1 MTTKEIAVAVGKTD
15 RSIQMWAK
23 KVAEK
28 ISAVAEKISSSTSTH
43 PATYTQEEV
52 LAIIEEGMGPEAAG
66 VYRANATQPKAI
78 DVKPSL
84 PSGAAL
90 REWRLIFGGN
100 AAVALSQYLG
110 IDYEIVPFTANLGR
124 ISKPAFAVEM
134 KEREKQRLLIE
145 QKRDQGE
152 LF

>member
-1 MTTKEIAVAVGKTD
+1 MTTKEIAVAVGKKQRTVQD
-15 RSIQMWAK
+15 WIQKLSAK
-23 KVAEK
+23 SAS
-28 ISAVAEKISSSTSTH
+28 ISAKSASSSPIH
-43 PATYTQEEV
+43 PADYTKDEV

-66 VYRANATQPKAI
+66 VYRANTTHTTEPNGTPK
-78 DVKPSL
+78 L
-84 PSGAAL
+84 PSGSAL
-90 REWRLIFGGN
+90 REWRLIFGSN

-110 IDYEIVPFTANLGR
+110 IDYEVVPFTADLGR

-145 QKRDQGE
+145 QKREQGE